1 MGSGEGL
8 GLVSIVADLGI
19 DVRLTVLA
27 DSSAAIGICRRTGI
41 GRVRRLAVGQL
52 WVQERVRT
60 GDCELRKHPGALNP
74 ADILTKP
81 ISANEMELKLR
92 LVGASFVSDRRPW
105 CSKRVVWADAESE

>member
-1 MGSGEGL
+1 MAQESY
-8 GLVSIVADLGI
+8 
-19 DVRLTVLA
+19 
-27 DSSAAIGICRRTGI
+27 RRKRFEVCKVKG
-41 GRVRRLAVGQL
+41 
-52 WVQERVRT
+52 
-60 GDCELRKHPGALNP
+60 GDNP